1 MDISLCLNPN
11 SFPAA
16 SAEQAYQLFE
26 DSWQGVLAL
35 YQSGDR
41 YLLYLDTLSNDT
53 LYDFSLAESFT
64 YDDFL
69 NLLMA
74 RGERDLYSFLT
85 QLEDKSPALDYLD
98 TEMLDNITSYLF
110 YMPNHPVPENPY
122 TFSWAYFLGAILL
135 SINTSEEWN
144 SHQIEIKRVV
154 EGDGR
159 YIDEKLILPHIA
171 CFDHGNLL
179 NKQYEKISDPSQLS
193 VDDLWSQRD
202 QLFQH
207 LRFLDRTQKDFSV
220 LKKAGLPYRQALI
233 QCRAL
238 NEDIHRWIAAGV
250 EQGEPKYSRDM
261 ADGEHDQRRD
271 DAQWVDIDGISYYFD
286 KHLYIDKYG
295 FLGRL
300 HFRLSVQE
308 KKAVIAYLGRKL
320 GV

>member
-1 MDISLCLNPN
+1 VDISLCLNPN

-41 YLLYLDTLSNDT
+41 YLLYLDTLSNDN

-85 QLEDKSPALDYLD
+85 QLEDKSPALDHLD
-98 TEMLDNITSYLF
+98 AETLDDIASYSF
-110 YMPNHPVPENPY
+110 YMPNYPVPRHAD
-122 TFSWAYFLGAILL
+122 TFSLAYFLDAILL
-135 SINTSEEWN
+135 SINTSDRWN
-144 SHQIEIKRVV
+144 SHQIEIKRVAAD
-154 EGDGR
+154 DGR
-159 YIDEKLILPHIA
+159 YIDEELILSHIA
-171 CFDHGNLL
+171 CFDHGKLL
-179 NKQYEKISDPSQLS
+179 SKQYKQINDPSHLS
-193 VDDLWSQRD
+193 VDELWERRD
-202 QLFQH
+202 QLFPS
-207 LRFLDRTQKDFSV
+207 LRFLDRTRGDFSV
-220 LKKAGLPYRQALI
+220 LKKVGLPYRQALV

-238 NEDIHRWIAAGV
+238 NEDIHRWIAMGV

-261 ADGEHDQRRD
+261 AEGEHDQRRELTTWID
-271 DAQWVDIDGISYYFD
+271 MDGISYYFD
-286 KHLYIDKYG
+286 KHLYIDKFG
-295 FLGRL
+295 FVGRL
-300 HFRLSVQE
+300 HFRLSVKE

-320 GV
+320 GI